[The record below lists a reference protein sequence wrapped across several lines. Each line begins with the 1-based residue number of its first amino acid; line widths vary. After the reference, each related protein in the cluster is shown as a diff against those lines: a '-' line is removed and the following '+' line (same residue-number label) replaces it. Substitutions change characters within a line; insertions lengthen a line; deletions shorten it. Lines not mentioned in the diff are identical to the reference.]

1 MDFLFWLEFNLYSV
15 ARFLSGN
22 SFGQLLVFIIEV
34 NYFRLFLLKS
44 FIWAHIFLRFI
55 CWLYPHFPYNLPNRN
70 LFQANTEQFYLFD
83 LICLKSKYCR
93 WGNLN
98 LSLLNI
104 SQRAG
109 IDHNL
114 SWSLDAYVAQYHELI
129 LMAVMIFFDNCRKYF
144 SLREI
149 HLIAKFR

>member
-55 CWLYPHFPYNLPNRN
+55 C
-70 LFQANTEQFYLFD
+70 
-83 LICLKSKYCR
+83 
-93 WGNLN
+93 
-98 LSLLNI
+98 
-104 SQRAG
+104 
-109 IDHNL
+109 
-114 SWSLDAYVAQYHELI
+114 
-129 LMAVMIFFDNCRKYF
+129 
-144 SLREI
+144 
-149 HLIAKFR
+149 